1 MTTKRNVYGIYIEDW
16 TEDRGIQ
23 VQEYCKTYGL
33 YNAESYIVTDKKG
46 RTAIMK
52 MKGGYFLITA
62 EYISVF
68 RKM

>member
-1 MTTKRNVYGIYIEDW
+1 MASTLKIGQKIE
-16 TEDRGIQ
+16 GFQ

-52 MKGGYFLITA
+52 MKGG
-62 EYISVF
+62 
-68 RKM
+68 

>member
-16 TEDRGIQ
+16 TEDRGIPGTGILQ
-23 VQEYCKTYGL
+23 DIWAS
-33 YNAESYIVTDKKG
+33 NAESYILTDKKG
-46 RTAIMK
+46 RTAIIK
-52 MKGGYFLITA
+52 MKGGYFMITA

>member
-16 TEDRGIQ
+16 TEDEGFQ

-52 MKGGYFLITA
+52 MKGRYFLITA
-62 EYISVF
+62 ESISVF

>member
-1 MTTKRNVYGIYIEDW
+1 MAPTLKNGQNIEGF
-16 TEDRGIQ
+16 E
-23 VQEYCKTYGL
+23 VQEYCKTYGVN
-33 YNAESYIVTDKKG
+33 NAESYIVTDKKG

-52 MKGGYFLITA
+52 MKGVYFLITA

>member
-1 MTTKRNVYGIYIEDW
+1 MASTLKIGQKIE
-16 TEDRGIQ
+16 GFQ
-23 VQEYCKTYGL
+23 VQEYCKIYGL